1 MLSFNIYEKKNL
13 QIWFMLQLKD
23 AQMLDY
29 EVAQQLHDVLSTVAG
44 ILAS

>member
-23 AQMLDY
+23 AQMLNY
-29 EVAQQLHDVLSTVAG
+29 EVAQQC
-44 ILAS
+44 